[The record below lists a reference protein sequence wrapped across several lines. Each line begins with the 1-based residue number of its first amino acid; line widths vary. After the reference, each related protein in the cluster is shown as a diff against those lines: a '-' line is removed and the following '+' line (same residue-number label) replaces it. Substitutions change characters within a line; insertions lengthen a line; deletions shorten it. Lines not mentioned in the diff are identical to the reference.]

1 MKLLFENKLDIS
13 WKKLPQVFVITFV
26 IIIFTPLAI
35 IERVFAWRKLRK
47 VELKHQ
53 PIFILG
59 HWRQGTT
66 FLHELFNSN
75 PEYEVMALFESVFPN
90 HFLYS
95 SSFLRWLLNLFL
107 PETRPQDDLKITAD
121 LPSEHDF
128 AIANLSSMSPYSGAY
143 FPDNQDAYNKYVTL
157 EGLSEKQIEKIKRSF
172 RYMMKKL
179 TVKKD
184 YKRVVL
190 KSPVDTARVGFLLE
204 LFPDAKYVH
213 IARNPYEVYY
223 STKRMH
229 EKLVT
234 IFQLQKGYPDLDKFV
249 LEIYEGMYTKFYKE
263 VDLIPKGN
271 FIEIRYEE
279 FIANPVDE
287 MAKIYDTLSLPEFN
301 EAKPYM
307 EKYIERNKYYTPTKY
322 NIPPEEKERI
332 FKRWKSIFEKMN
344 YDKTI
349 S

>member
-1 MKLLFENKLDIS
+1 MLFENKLDIS
-13 WKKLPQVFVITFV
+13 WKKLPHVFVITF
-26 IIIFTPLAI
+26 IIILFTPLAI
-35 IERVFAWRKLRK
+35 IERLLVWRKLGE

-66 FLHELFNSN
+66 FLHELFNCN
-75 PEYEVMALFESVFPN
+75 PDYEFMALFESVFPN

-95 SSFLRWLLNLFL
+95 SSFLRWFLNLFL
-107 PETRPQDDLKITAD
+107 PETRPQDDLKITSD

-143 FPDNQDAYNKYVTL
+143 FPNNQDAYNKYVTL
-157 EGLSEKQIEKIKRSF
+157 EGLSEKQIGKIKSSF
-172 RYMMKKL
+172 RYLMKKL
-179 TVKKD
+179 IVKKK
-184 YKRVVL
+184 YKRLVL

-204 LFPDAKYVH
+204 LFPDAKYIH
-213 IARNPYEVYY
+213 ITRNPYEVYY

-229 EKLVT
+229 QKLVP
-234 IFQLQKGYPDLDKFV
+234 IFQLQEGYPDLDKFV

-263 VDLIPKGN
+263 VDLIPKEN

-287 MAKIYDTLSLPEFN
+287 MEKIYDSLSLPRFN
-301 EAKPYM
+301 EAKPYI
-307 EKYIERNKYYTPTKY
+307 ENYIEKNKGYTPSKY
-322 NIPPEEKERI
+322 NIPPEEKKRI
-332 FKRWKSIFEKMN
+332 FTRWQNIFEKMK
-344 YDKTI
+344 YEKAFI
-349 S
+349 

>member
-1 MKLLFENKLDIS
+1 MFENKLDIS
-13 WKKLPQVFVITFV
+13 WKKLPHVFVITF
-26 IIIFTPLAI
+26 IIILFTPLAI
-35 IERVFAWRKLRK
+35 IERLLVWRKLGE

-66 FLHELFNSN
+66 FLHELFNCN
-75 PEYEVMALFESVFPN
+75 PEYEFMTLFESVFPN

-95 SSFLRWLLNLFL
+95 SEFLRWFLNLFL

-143 FPDNQDAYNKYVTL
+143 FPNNQDAYNKYVTL
-157 EGLSEKQIEKIKRSF
+157 EGLSEKQIEKIKSSF

-179 TVKKD
+179 IVKKK
-184 YKRVVL
+184 YKRLVL

-229 EKLVT
+229 QKLVP
-234 IFQLQKGYPDLDKFV
+234 IFQLQEGYPDLDKFV
-249 LEIYEGMYTKFYKE
+249 LEIFEGMYTKFYNE
-263 VDLIPKGN
+263 VDLIPKEN

-287 MAKIYDTLSLPEFN
+287 MEKIYDSLSLPGFN
-301 EAKPYM
+301 EAKPHI
-307 EKYIERNKYYTPTKY
+307 ENYIERNKNYTPSKY
-322 NIPPEEKERI
+322 KIPLEEKKRI
-332 FKRWKSIFEKMN
+332 FTRWQSIFEKMK
-344 YDKTI
+344 YGKAFI
-349 S
+349 

>member
-1 MKLLFENKLDIS
+1 MFENKLDIS
-13 WKKLPQVFVITFV
+13 WKKIPHVFVITFI

-35 IERVFAWRKLRK
+35 IERLLAWIKLRE
-47 VELKHQ
+47 VEPKHQ

-66 FLHELFNSN
+66 FLHELFSSN
-75 PEYEVMALFESVFPN
+75 PDYEVMTLYESVFPN

-95 SSFLRWLLNLFL
+95 SPFFRWVLNLFL
-107 PETRPQDDLKITAD
+107 PETRPQDDLKITSD

-143 FPDNQDAYNKYVTL
+143 FPDNQDAYTKYVTL
-157 EGLSEKQIEKIKRSF
+157 EGLSEKQIDKIKKCYK
-172 RYMMKKL
+172 YMMKKL
-179 TVKKD
+179 IVKKKF
-184 YKRVVL
+184 KRLVL
-190 KSPVDTARVGFLLE
+190 KSPVDTARVRFLME
-204 LFPDAKYVH
+204 MYPDAKYIH

-229 EKLVT
+229 EKLIS
-234 IFQLQKGYPDLDKFV
+234 IFQLQKGYQNLDEFV
-249 LEIYEGMYTKFYKE
+249 LETYEGMYTKFYNE
-263 VDLIPKGN
+263 VDLIPKEN

-279 FIANPVDE
+279 LIANPIDE
-287 MAKIYDTLSLPEFN
+287 MARIYDTLSLSGFN
-301 EAKPYM
+301 EAKPYI
-307 EKYIERNKYYTPTKY
+307 EKYIESNKYYTPTKY
-322 NIPPEEKERI
+322 NIPPEERERI
-332 FKRWKSIFEKMN
+332 FNQLHSIFEKMN